1 MDVAVDVYKRG
12 ETMNT
17 IGLKYFWK
25 YNKKSS
31 LKWKLQDLRWEL
43 RYAFKRAW
51 LGYDDVDVFE
61 CFERFR
67 VRTIIILERFKETH
81 MGLWWVPET
90 SEHYEYLGHI
100 DECANRRYFNKE
112 ETDII
117 IETMIWHLKMIDE
130 DFVEKQLYGDCI
142 KDDNYRSKTWDE
154 RQRINK
160 VMIQNKEAFMKL
172 FNMFYFD
179 LWD

>member
-1 MDVAVDVYKRG
+1 
-12 ETMNT
+12 MNT

-25 YNKKSS
+25 DYKTSS
-31 LKWKLQDLRWEL
+31 FKHKLKQLKYEL

-67 VRTIIILERFKETH
+67 VRTILILERFKETRV
-81 MGLWWVPET
+81 GLWWVPEE
-90 SEHYEYLGHI
+90 SEHYEQLGYLDAHT
-100 DECANRRYFNKE
+100 NKRVFSNE
-112 ETDII
+112 DMNII
-117 IETMIWHLKMIDE
+117 IDTMIWHLKMMDE
-130 DFVEKQLYGDCI
+130 DFVEKQLYGSCI
-142 KDDNYRSKTWDE
+142 YDENYRFDKFKTIE
-154 RQRINK
+154 ETRRISN
-160 VMIQNKEAFMKL
+160 VMVQNKEAFMKL